1 MTCDNISCYAS
12 ISKVQDNYGFSTL
25 LLNRNPG
32 SYSYWFD
39 YQLEQADIIIVSQR
53 CANYINA
60 KIPQIQFRSQGETRR
75 INLLDKFYIP
85 FNVVYPNRIAGSHS
99 QSADGHKPLGALG
112 LQKVCG
118 YLDLSFYVAAIWE
131 NLTLSIPGFCDAAMT
146 YINRADWS
154 NVDAMYGGTPKY
166 NLRTANNYL
175 VQHRYQPYP

>member
-99 QSADGHKPLGALG
+99 QSADGHKPL
-112 LQKVCG
+112 
-118 YLDLSFYVAAIWE
+118 
-131 NLTLSIPGFCDAAMT
+131 
-146 YINRADWS
+146 
-154 NVDAMYGGTPKY
+154 
-166 NLRTANNYL
+166 
-175 VQHRYQPYP
+175 